1 MQHALRKMSFLSVF
15 ALVTG
20 SQIGSGVFMLPA
32 NLAPFGVYG
41 LVGWIISGIGAVA
54 LALVFAQLCAWFP
67 QTGGPHVYVQQ
78 AFGKSMAFFT
88 GWTYWI
94 ISWISTTVV
103 ITASVGYLTP
113 LIGINSVVVNVGL
126 EIALVIMIML
136 LNFRGVTVA
145 GSIEF
150 VLTLLKFIPLLMI
163 PGAALFYFDM
173 HNFNIDASVAH
184 FSLSQLISRAT
195 LLTLWGFIGLESAT
209 TPAESVESP
218 SKTIPR
224 AIVLGTLSVA
234 LLYLINSIA
243 IMGIIPASDLMTS
256 NAPYAD
262 ASRMIFGGNWHLII
276 SLIAAV
282 ICIGTLNAWTLT
294 SGQIALGLAQD
305 GLMPALFGYKNR
317 FGAPYWG
324 LIISCLGTVPLLLMT
339 AHEHLAAQVVMIIDF
354 SVTAFLFVY
363 ALCCLAFF
371 KLLWQKSATT
381 GAMLWH
387 NVYGIIA
394 LGFCV
399 WVIYETPLHVIAI
412 ASLFSLSGLPCYF
425 YCLGKKN

>member
-1 MQHALRKMSFLSVF
+1 MQHALRKMSFWSVF

-32 NLAPFGVYG
+32 NLASFGSYG
-41 LVGWIISGIGAVA
+41 LIGWIISGIGAVA

-67 QTGGPHVYVQQ
+67 KTGGPHVYVHQ
-78 AFGKSMAFFT
+78 AFGTSAAFFT
-88 GWTYWI
+88 GWTYWV

-113 LIGINSVVVNVGL
+113 LIGTNAAAVNVCL

-136 LNFRGVTVA
+136 LNFKGVTVA
-145 GSIEF
+145 GNMEF
-150 VLTLLKFIPLLMI
+150 VLTLLKFVPLFIIPA
-163 PGAALFYFDM
+163 AALFYFDSY
-173 HNFNIDASVAH
+173 NFIVDASVASY
-184 FSLSQLISRAT
+184 SLSQIISRVT

-209 TPAESVESP
+209 TPAESVENP
-218 SKTIPR
+218 SSTIPR

-234 LLYLINSIA
+234 LLYLVNSLA
-243 IMGIIPASDLMTS
+243 IMGIIPGNELMTS

-305 GLMPALFGYKNR
+305 GLMPAIFRRKNKL
-317 FGAPYWG
+317 GAPYWG
-324 LIISCLGTVPLLLMT
+324 LAVSCLGTIPLLIMT
-339 AHEHLAAQVVMIIDF
+339 AHEHLATQILTIIDF

-371 KLLWQKSATT
+371 RILMQKSATT
-381 GAMLWH
+381 RNISIH
-387 NVYGIIA
+387 IFYGIIA
-394 LGFCV
+394 LAFCI
-399 WVIYETPLHVIAI
+399 WVIYETPLQVIAT
-412 ASLFSLSGLPCYF
+412 ASLFALSGLPCYF
-425 YCLGKKN
+425 YCRLKKR